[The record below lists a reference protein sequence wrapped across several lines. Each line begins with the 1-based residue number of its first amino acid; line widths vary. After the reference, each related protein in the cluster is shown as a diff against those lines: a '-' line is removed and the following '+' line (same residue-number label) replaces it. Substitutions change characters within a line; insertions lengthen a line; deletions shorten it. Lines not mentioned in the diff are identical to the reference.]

1 MQEEQ
6 VKKALP
12 ADTITSDMKLDKAI
26 ALIKD
31 SAKPKK
37 KTKKKAEA
45 KAEDKAEDKAEMGGA
60 FTYPPSTEYGVNGGS
75 WKGEFFYEFS
85 TYGYRADQSRRR
97 TLV

>member
-1 MQEEQ
+1 MTEDEVAAKYKELAEQYGMQEEQ

-45 KAEDKAEDKAEMGGA
+45 KAEDKAEDKAEESA
-60 FTYPPSTEYGVNGGS
+60 E
-75 WKGEFFYEFS
+75 
-85 TYGYRADQSRRR
+85 
-97 TLV
+97 